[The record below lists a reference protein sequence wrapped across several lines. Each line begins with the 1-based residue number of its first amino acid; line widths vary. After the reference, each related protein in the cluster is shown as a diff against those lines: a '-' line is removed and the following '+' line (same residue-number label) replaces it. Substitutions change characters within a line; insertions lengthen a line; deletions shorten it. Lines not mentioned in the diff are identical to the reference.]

1 MVNGYFARHCSPLPL
16 FVTTQIV
23 LRIIIADDH
32 PAVLQ
37 AIRQLLQE
45 EFPSAYIEEAGD
57 TKSLLDKALSHE
69 WDLVISDLAMP
80 GESGFVVL
88 KKIKQAK
95 KKLPVIIVSSYP
107 AEQYLKRTL
116 VAGASEFVTKDS
128 LPGGLIEAIRKVL
141 KLKK

>member
-1 MVNGYFARHCSPLPL
+1 M
-16 FVTTQIV
+16 

-57 TKSLLDKALSHE
+57 TTTRVDKALNHE
-69 WDLVISDLAMP
+69 WDLVVSDLVMP
-80 GESGFVVL
+80 GESGFVML

-95 KKLPVIIVSSYP
+95 KNLPIIIVSTYP
-107 AEQYLKRTL
+107 PEQYQDRTL
-116 VAGASEFVTKDS
+116 QAGANDFVAKDS
-128 LPGGLIEAIRKVL
+128 LPGG
-141 KLKK
+141 